1 MESESAWETPNPWRN
16 SEMASWASWVC
27 HDWSLG
33 RGAGLLGGVA
43 SKGWKWRRGF
53 GFGRRKGWDLN
64 GILWKKRG

>member
-1 MESESAWETPNPWRN
+1 
-16 SEMASWASWVC
+16 MASWASWGC
-27 HDWSLG
+27 DDWSLG

-64 GILWKKRG
+64 GILWKEEG